1 MKAVYDLFK
10 EEIST
15 QSIAFS
21 TVKHKI
27 KSDPIL
33 RQESHRQVYD
43 RIWLKLRK
51 ENQNASSIEEP
62 AALPRKTEAVKSRI
76 VIV

>member
-1 MKAVYDLFK
+1 MKAVYDPFK

-43 RIWLKLRK
+43 RIRLKLRK
-51 ENQNASSIEEP
+51 ENQNASSIEESV
-62 AALPRKTEAVKSRI
+62 ALPRETEAVKSRI
-76 VIV
+76 VNV